1 MPRPHLLPVPNED
14 FRLTDSLATFR
25 DYSEDLQG
33 TGLRVINVTVASEAA
48 NVTGASEATN
58 VTRRRRRTA
67 NRA

>member
-1 MPRPHLLPVPNED
+1 
-14 FRLTDSLATFR
+14 
-25 DYSEDLQG
+25 
-33 TGLRVINVTVASEAA
+33 VINVTVANEAA